1 MTEPASLPGS
11 TVSHYRI
18 IEKLGGGGMGVVYK
32 AEDLR
37 LHRFVALKFLPDDV
51 ARDPQALARFQ
62 REAQAASALNHPNI
76 CTIHDI
82 GEEDGKAFIAMEY
95 LEGKTLKHAIGGRP
109 LEMETLLA
117 LAIDVSDGLD
127 AAHAK
132 GIVHRDIK
140 PANIFV
146 TERGHAKILDFGLA
160 KVTASSKVGAGGGN
174 TMGTVEIDS
183 AQLTSPGST
192 LGTVAYMSPEQ
203 VRGKELDART
213 DLFSFGAVLY
223 EMATGTLPF
232 RGDTSGVIF
241 REILD
246 GTPTE
251 VVRLNPEAPAELER
265 IINKAIEKDRDL
277 RYRTAAD
284 IHTDLKRLRRDTD
297 SGRVRASGSSS
308 SGNAA
313 AQQISG
319 EMSAGAGSSAS
330 IRASGSGSAA
340 PSGTG
345 VAAVPAVGGSQKFLW
360 AGIAAV
366 VVIAAAGAAY
376 HFWGGGKS
384 ASNGPMQIT
393 QISHWDKP
401 MHNAKLSPDGHTVA
415 FSSQAEGVAQVWVML
430 ASGGEP
436 LQLTKDEGEKV
447 VSSFSPDG
455 TEIYYTRIFGAD
467 ESWAV
472 PTLGG
477 NPRRVVAG
485 HSLAP
490 SPDGKAIYFTRN
502 QTRAIFK
509 ANRDGMGEEQVW
521 SLDSPLPISRILPYP
536 DGRHLFVITAN
547 SVSEL
552 EQFHAYVADLE
563 KKTAEDLGEVR
574 GEPRDAVWGEAGKY
588 VLLSKTVN
596 GLTNIWKFTLEDKSL
611 AQVTFGTGPDAWPM
625 PDPAGKGLYVVSGK
639 SSGLLTA
646 YNTKTKQSVDIA
658 AENATQPAL
667 SHDGKRV
674 MYITIPAKD
683 RNELWVEDI
692 DGGNKVKIA
701 PSGTLA
707 TAMWAPDNFHFTFVS
722 EESGKPTQIHLVGAD
737 GSGMRTMEWT
747 HGTLQNVMWSAD
759 TKELY
764 INNVA
769 LGQRTIEM
777 WRQSLAGGAPEK
789 LTEDCGWAFEAM
801 PGGQYLLT
809 EIANGDKR
817 GIYGFSVASRTCTP
831 LVPGVV
837 TFGLVRAPDGKSF
850 AYAVPGTRDV
860 TIYRQNW
867 QDGKAVGAPQVAL
880 KLPFAF
886 PLIAGGN
893 AYDFSED
900 LTTVVYARPNAH
912 ADLYLLS
919 PK

>member
-1 MTEPASLPGS
+1 MTEQQSLPGQ

-51 ARDPQALARFQ
+51 ARDAQTLARFQ

-76 CTIHDI
+76 CTIYDI
-82 GEEDGKAFIAMEY
+82 GEEDGQAFIAMEY
-95 LEGKTLKHAIGGRP
+95 LEGKTLKHAISGRP
-109 LEMETLLA
+109 LEVETLLA

-160 KVTASSKVGAGGGN
+160 KVTTSAKVGAGGGN
-174 TMGTVEIDS
+174 TLGTVEIDS

-251 VVRLNPEAPAELER
+251 VVRLNPGAPAELER
-265 IINKAIEKDRDL
+265 IINKAIEKDREL
-277 RYRTAAD
+277 RYRSAAD

-297 SGRVRASGSSS
+297 SGR
-308 SGNAA
+308 
-313 AQQISG
+313 
-319 EMSAGAGSSAS
+319 
-330 IRASGSGSAA
+330 IRASGSASAQQVSGTAAATGTGSSGAMPA
-340 PSGTG
+340 SSGAVASGSGTG
-345 VAAVPAVGGSQKFLW
+345 IAPAAVTSGNKRLLW
-360 AGIAAV
+360 AGIAALT
-366 VVIAAAGAAY
+366 VILAGVTVF
-376 HFWGGGKS
+376 HFLSSKS
-384 ASNGPMQIT
+384 ASNEPMKIT

-401 MHNAKLSPDGHTVA
+401 MDHARLSPDGHTVA
-415 FSSQAEGVAQVWVML
+415 FNSQVEGVAQVFVML

-436 LQLTKDEGEKV
+436 LQLTKDEGEKQ

-455 TEIYYTRIFGAD
+455 TEIYYTRVFGAD

-477 NPRRVVAG
+477 NPRRIAAG

-490 SPDGKAIYFTRN
+490 SPDGKAIYFTTIR
-502 QTRAIFK
+502 TRKVFR
-509 ANRDGMGEEQVW
+509 ANRDGMGEETVA
-521 SLDSPLPISRILPYP
+521 SLDDSKLAISRILPFP
-536 DGRHLFVITAN
+536 DGQRLFVVCAN
-547 SVSEL
+547 GVSGL
-552 EQFHAYVADLE
+552 EQFHTYVVDME
-563 KKTAEDLGEVR
+563 KKTTQDLGEVK
-574 GEPRDAVWGEAGKY
+574 GEPRDVVWNEAGKN
-588 VLLSKTVN
+588 VLFSKTVN
-596 GLTNIWKFTLEDKSL
+596 GLTNIWKFSLLDKL
-611 AQVTFGTGPDAWPM
+611 LTQVTFGTGPDAWPM

-646 YNTKTKQSVDIA
+646 YNTKTKQWRDIA
-658 AENATQPAL
+658 AENATQPTI

-683 RNELWVEDI
+683 RNELWTMDI

-707 TAMWAPDNFHFTFVS
+707 TDAWAPDNFHFAFIS
-722 EESGKPTQIHLVGAD
+722 EESGKPTQVHLVAAD
-737 GSGMRTMEWT
+737 GSGMRTMDWT
-747 HGTLQNVMWSAD
+747 LGTIQNVTWSAD
-759 TKELY
+759 MKALY
-764 INNVA
+764 INN
-769 LGQRTIEM
+769 IESGARVFGI
-777 WRQSLAGGAPEK
+777 WRQSLDGGVPEK
-789 LTEDCGWAFEAM
+789 LTEACGWAFEIM
-801 PGGQYLLT
+801 PDGDHLLT
-809 EIANGDKR
+809 LTAGGDKL
-817 GIYGFSVASRTCTP
+817 GIYDYSVSQKTCTS

-837 TFGLVRAPDGKSF
+837 TFGLVRAPDAKSF
-850 AYAVPGTRDV
+850 TYAVPGKRDV
-860 TIYRQNW
+860 TIYRQSW
-867 QDGKAVGAPQVAL
+867 QAGKPVGTPQVVL

-886 PLIAGGN
+886 PLVSGGN

-912 ADLYLLS
+912 ADLYLLTQ
-919 PK
+919 K